1 MEVQTTLADT
11 GALMQRVSEMLQ
23 AGRLGVARPLMAALR
38 RLSPASP
45 RLAELSAQLAM
56 REGRLEAAAEELNA
70 AIAETPADSGLRKS
84 RAELRIQL
92 DELTGAAE
100 DAAEAVILEREDP
113 VAKALLGTVLIGL
126 GRSEEAVICLR
137 EAIAGAPTNPFFYQ
151 SLSAALHASG
161 DTESAAVTLTSGIA
175 ACPGSVALR
184 NAAVL
189 DRVRRQD
196 FRGALAL
203 AERAR
208 LDGVADACLYGLK
221 GHSLS
226 SLERHEEA
234 ADAYADALKLGPED
248 PYVRHLVAASGA
260 LPSGE
265 RAPVDYL
272 RAVFDGYAGRFE
284 AHLISLGYRVPGLIR
299 AALLRHRP
307 GLRNGESLGPVLDLG
322 CGTGLAAVAV
332 SDLPIGPMMGVDLSA
347 GMLREAAA
355 KQLYAELR
363 EADLI
368 ATLLHDERRWPV
380 IFAADVLCY
389 SGALE
394 EVMAAVHGRL
404 IPGGLFLF
412 SLEEASANCDAAAT
426 GNGKWALGPQG
437 RYAHSLVYLE
447 RVASEAGFALREA
460 VRETLRWEAGAAVE
474 GLLVVLERV
483 RDDG

>member
-1 MEVQTTLADT
+1 MRACT
-11 GALMQRVSEMLQ
+11 G
-23 AGRLGVARPLMAALR
+23 
-38 RLSPASP
+38 
-45 RLAELSAQLAM
+45 
-56 REGRLEAAAEELNA
+56 
-70 AIAETPADSGLRKS
+70 
-84 RAELRIQL
+84 
-92 DELTGAAE
+92 
-100 DAAEAVILEREDP
+100 
-113 VAKALLGTVLIGL
+113 
-126 GRSEEAVICLR
+126 C
-137 EAIAGAPTNPFFYQ
+137 
-151 SLSAALHASG
+151 
-161 DTESAAVTLTSGIA
+161 
-175 ACPGSVALR
+175 
-184 NAAVL
+184 
-189 DRVRRQD
+189 
-196 FRGALAL
+196 
-203 AERAR
+203 
-208 LDGVADACLYGLK
+208 K

-234 ADAYADALKLGPED
+234 ADGVRGCAETGSGGPLCPSLGRS
-248 PYVRHLVAASGA
+248 VRCIAGR
-260 LPSGE
+260 
-265 RAPVDYL
+265 RARPVDYL

-389 SGALE
+389 FGALE

-437 RYAHSLVYLE
+437 RYAHSLALCGA
-447 RVASEAGFALREA
+447 RRLGGGFRAQGSRPRDAALGGGRGRRGLA
-460 VRETLRWEAGAAVE
+460 RGSRAGA
-474 GLLVVLERV
+474 R
-483 RDDG
+483 

>member
-1 MEVQTTLADT
+1 M
-11 GALMQRVSEMLQ
+11 
-23 AGRLGVARPLMAALR
+23 
-38 RLSPASP
+38 
-45 RLAELSAQLAM
+45 
-56 REGRLEAAAEELNA
+56 
-70 AIAETPADSGLRKS
+70 
-84 RAELRIQL
+84 
-92 DELTGAAE
+92 
-100 DAAEAVILEREDP
+100 
-113 VAKALLGTVLIGL
+113 
-126 GRSEEAVICLR
+126 ICLR

-161 DTESAAVTLTSGIA
+161 DTECGGGGPGPPASPLVRAVSPCGTQRFCTGCAGRTFAAPSPWRNGRGSTA
-175 ACPGSVALR
+175 WRMRAC
-184 NAAVL
+184 
-189 DRVRRQD
+189 
-196 FRGALAL
+196 
-203 AERAR
+203 
-208 LDGVADACLYGLK
+208 YGLK
-221 GHSLS
+221 GHALS
-226 SLERHEEA
+226 SFERHEEA

-260 LPSGE
+260 LPGGE

-307 GLRNGESLGPVLDLG
+307 GLRNAKSLGPVLDLG

-437 RYAHSLVYLE
+437 RYAHSLAYLE